1 MATDGDSE
9 SMITIR
15 SIDLISEMR
24 DVEELQ
30 KEVWGADDVVPLTH
44 LVAAC
49 EVGAI
54 LIGAF
59 DREERLIGFVYG
71 FIGQEEGHPVIHSH
85 MLAVKRSS
93 RDHDLGY
100 KLKLAQREAAQS
112 AGFTRITWTFD
123 PLQSRNAHLNFAK
136 LGVIADQYKIDFYG
150 QESPSPLHHHIGTDR
165 LWVSWLLDS
174 RRVHERLA
182 ERSNA
187 VGQLP
192 SKIEPETV
200 TLVRLEADGSPST
213 TATTDGLKAEHTL
226 IEIPSNIG
234 SIQQH
239 DPELAAGWREATR
252 RAFTEALRAG
262 YLVKEF
268 YRPLKSGQQL
278 GIYLLSREK
287 SDLTLRKPPGRQER
301 QAS

>member
-1 MATDGDSE
+1 M
-9 SMITIR
+9 MTIR

-30 KEVWGADDVVPLTH
+30 KEVWGDGDVVPLTH
-44 LVAAC
+44 LVAAK

-59 DREERLIGFVYG
+59 DEEQRLIGFVYG
-71 FIGQEEGHPVIHSH
+71 FIGQEEGQYVIHSH
-85 MLAVKRSS
+85 MLAVKRSY

-100 KLKLAQREAAQS
+100 KLKLAQREAALS
-112 AGFTRITWTFD
+112 RGFTRITWTFD

-150 QESPSPLHHHIGTDR
+150 QESQSPLHHHIGTDR

-174 RRVHERLA
+174 RRVHERLE

-187 VGQLP
+187 VGHLSSQLEME
-192 SKIEPETV
+192 KAV
-200 TLVRLEADGSPST
+200 TLVRLEADGSPGTPALS
-213 TATTDGLKAEHTL
+213 GELKAEQTL
-226 IEIPSNIG
+226 IEIPANIG
-234 SIQQH
+234 SFQQH
-239 DPELAAGWREATR
+239 DPERATKWRAATR
-252 RAFTEALRAG
+252 RAFTEALSAG

-268 YRPLKSGQQL
+268 YRQIRSGQQL

-287 SDLTLRKPPGRQER
+287 SDMMLRKPPRRKER
-301 QAS
+301 QAK

>member
-1 MATDGDSE
+1 M
-9 SMITIR
+9 MTIR
-15 SIDLISEMR
+15 SINLISEMR

-44 LVAAC
+44 LVAAK

-59 DREERLIGFVYG
+59 DEEKRLIGFVYG
-71 FIGQEEGHPVIHSH
+71 FIGQEEGQFVVHSH
-85 MLAVKRSS
+85 MLAVKRSY

-100 KLKLAQREAAQS
+100 KLKLAQRDAAL
-112 AGFTRITWTFD
+112 ARGFARITWTFD

-150 QESPSPLHHHIGTDR
+150 QESQSPLHHHIGTDR

-174 RRVHERLA
+174 RRVHERLE

-187 VGQLP
+187 ARNLSP
-192 SKIEPETV
+192 
-200 TLVRLEADGSPST
+200 RLEPQKAATLIRLETDGSPAMNDLSE
-213 TATTDGLKAEHTL
+213 GLKAEHAL
-226 IEIPSNIG
+226 IEIPASIS
-234 SIQQH
+234 SIQQR
-239 DPELAAGWREATR
+239 DAELAMKWRETTR
-252 RAFTEALRAG
+252 RAFIESLSAG

-268 YRPLKSGQQL
+268 YRQIRGGQQL

-287 SDLTLRKPPGRQER
+287 SDPMLMPVKT
-301 QAS
+301 

>member
-1 MATDGDSE
+1 MARHGGASPTV
-9 SMITIR
+9 ITIR
-15 SIDLISEMR
+15 SINLISEMK

-30 KEVWGADDVVPLTH
+30 REVWGGDDVVPLTH

-59 DREERLIGFVYG
+59 DKEERLIGFVYG
-71 FIGQEEGHPVIHSH
+71 FIGQEKGQPVIHSH
-85 MLAVKRSS
+85 MLAVKPSY

-100 KLKLAQREAAQS
+100 KLKLAQRDAALT
-112 AGFTRITWTFD
+112 AGFNCITWTFD

-136 LGVIADQYKIDFYG
+136 LGVIADQYKINFYG

-174 RRVHERLA
+174 RRVHQRLE

-187 VGQLP
+187 VGQL
-192 SKIEPETV
+192 SSRVEMEKAV
-200 TLVRLEADGSPST
+200 TLVRLEADGSPCMA
-213 TATTDGLKAEHTL
+213 ATTDELKAEYAL

-234 SIQQH
+234 SLQEH
-239 DPELAAGWREATR
+239 DAELAAGWREATR
-252 RAFTEALRAG
+252 RAFTGALSAG
-262 YLVKEF
+262 YLVEEF
-268 YRPLKSGQQL
+268 YRERRNEQPL

-287 SDLTLRKPPGRQER
+287 SDLMLR
-301 QAS
+301 